1 MKMKIKMKRGGR
13 REGEG
18 FLPQRRRG
26 RGGMVAAASFA
37 KATKAKE
44 RGPTELPKAVR
55 ELQNA
60 GGAG

>member
-1 MKMKIKMKRGGR
+1 MKMKIKMKRGGG

-26 RGGMVAAASFA
+26 RGGVAAA
-37 KATKAKE
+37 E